1 MPCQAWARGPSVALM
16 ARRPPPPDLERLGR
30 ITATEAREGDPAWR
44 MDLPRP
50 GAVESLDHLPD
61 NVVERVYGPD
71 ALERR
76 GRLSPSPPEGSGR
89 HRPPA
94 PAVVSLPSRLVAAT
108 WQPRWT
114 AVLALLLVLV
124 LAGVA
129 FGVRVA
135 MARSQGEPEP
145 VPSAGA
151 DRESGDGV
159 RRGGPTA
166 VATSSGRGGAAP
178 PAAVGPAAA
187 PSPSS
192 TGVIVDVGGQVRRHG
207 VVRLAPGARV
217 VDALAAAGGA
227 LPGAD
232 LGGLNQA
239 RVLVDGEQVYVPR
252 PGEKVPA
259 PAGPAGGVP
268 AAGGTSPSGGGVVG
282 GGVASG
288 GAPGAPVDLN
298 AATVEQL
305 DTLPGVGPAIAGR
318 IIEWRTQHG
327 RFSSVDE
334 LGEVQGIGP
343 KLLERLRPQV
353 RV

>member
-16 ARRPPPPDLERLGR
+16 ARRPPPPDLERLAR
-30 ITATEAREGDPAWR
+30 ITATETREGDPAWR
-44 MDLPRP
+44 MELPRS
-50 GAVESLDHLPD
+50 GSVESLDDLPD
-61 NVVERVYGPD
+61 NVVERVYGTD

-94 PAVVSLPSRLVAAT
+94 PAVVSLPTRLVGAT

-145 VPSAGA
+145 VPSAAA
-151 DRESGDGV
+151 DREAGDGV
-159 RRGGPTA
+159 KRGGSS
-166 VATSSGRGGAAP
+166 VAAASPGRGGGT
-178 PAAVGPAAA
+178 GPASAT
-187 PSPSS
+187 PSPAS

-252 PGEKVPA
+252 PGEKA
-259 PAGPAGGVP
+259 PVQSGSPGGVSP
-268 AAGGTSPSGGGVVG
+268 RGGTSPSGGGAAG
-282 GGVASG
+282 TA
-288 GAPGAPVDLN
+288 APGAPVDLN
-298 AATVEQL
+298 TATVEQL

-318 IIEWRTQHG
+318 IMEWRTQHG
-327 RFSSVDE
+327 RFSSIDE

-343 KLLERLRPQV
+343 KLLERLRAQV

>member
-1 MPCQAWARGPSVALM
+1 M
-16 ARRPPPPDLERLGR
+16 ARRPPPPDLERLAR
-30 ITATEAREGDPAWR
+30 ITATETREGDPSWR
-44 MDLPRP
+44 MELPRS
-50 GAVESLDHLPD
+50 GAVESLDDLPD

-94 PAVVSLPSRLVAAT
+94 PAVVSLPSRLVGAT

-145 VPSAGA
+145 VPSAAA
-151 DRESGDGV
+151 DREAGDGV
-159 RRGGPTA
+159 QRGGSSVA
-166 VATSSGRGGAAP
+166 ATSPGRGGGT
-178 PAAVGPAAA
+178 GPAAA
-187 PSPSS
+187 TPSPAS

-252 PGEKVPA
+252 PGEKA
-259 PAGPAGGVP
+259 PVQSGSPGGVSP
-268 AAGGTSPSGGGVVG
+268 PGGTSPSGGGAAG
-282 GGVASG
+282 TA
-288 GAPGAPVDLN
+288 APGAPVDLN
-298 AATVEQL
+298 TATVEQL

-318 IIEWRTQHG
+318 IMEWRTQHG
-327 RFSSVDE
+327 RFSSIDE

-343 KLLERLRPQV
+343 KLLERLRAQV